1 MNVIIN
7 YAIGTI
13 MLTVASLTN
22 NIPIAIQ
29 GLAIVIWASSENI
42 RKVN

>member
-1 MNVIIN
+1 MYPVIQ

-13 MLTVASLTN
+13 VLVIASLTN